1 MRKNHFGLWQNGVKH
16 PLTTQFHMF
25 FDGKTYC
32 DCRGSW
38 GARGPQLFHPALF
51 KISFCSP
58 RMGNSICVYDQKD
71 SSMQTP
77 RRRLNKRV
85 TRSGVMPFPHQ
96 CQRLPLIEGLYI
108 PIIVINI
115 IKPDLLEIEFKTNS
129 AGEDRLH
136 HRFVST
142 EILPVGTSKQ
152 DIKSLISRSSKVM
165 VSITRDLGC
174 LSIGTIMLSIDNI
187 TGSLSVHLIRM
198 REMTQMAH
206 IQTPYPPAIPYSGA
220 EPNSFL
226 DDSLQLPGEST
237 LSYTERTAIR
247 EPIKVRDIINPAE
260 YDSAR
265 NTTRTISRMTS
276 QPEDSSQV
284 QNIIVHNT
292 QSIHMS
298 APSTPA
304 LENKYLHPPAQ
315 PKLQEGTL
323 RSPSTPLPIPIR
335 LDNYD
340 QREERNIDTSNNS
353 LFAISIST
361 LQDQS
366 LQESPRTPLDDMLNN
381 QLEPR
386 TGSVIQLIDPLKIP
400 ETMLS
405 AKPVESDFETVEVPT
420 PEEPADQKDGQL
432 IEKSIDKFDLIDNYS
447 GALARPITP
456 GYL

>member
-206 IQTPYPPAIPYSGA
+206 IQTSYPPAIPYSGA

-247 EPIKVRDIINPAE
+247 EPIKVRDIISPAE
-260 YDSAR
+260 R
-265 NTTRTISRMTS
+265 VR
-276 QPEDSSQV
+276 Q
-284 QNIIVHNT
+284 
-292 QSIHMS
+292 
-298 APSTPA
+298 
-304 LENKYLHPPAQ
+304 
-315 PKLQEGTL
+315 L
-323 RSPSTPLPIPIR
+323 R
-335 LDNYD
+335 
-340 QREERNIDTSNNS
+340 
-353 LFAISIST
+353 
-361 LQDQS
+361 
-366 LQESPRTPLDDMLNN
+366 
-381 QLEPR
+381 
-386 TGSVIQLIDPLKIP
+386 
-400 ETMLS
+400 
-405 AKPVESDFETVEVPT
+405 
-420 PEEPADQKDGQL
+420 
-432 IEKSIDKFDLIDNYS
+432 
-447 GALARPITP
+447 
-456 GYL
+456 